1 MKRLPPAKRNM
12 LIVVAVA
19 TVALIALI
27 YFSLIQPQNRK
38 NNSLAA
44 DTKTAKAKWEQ
55 YKTIIKQAN
64 ATASQLDEI
73 SSQLNRAE
81 NDIATGDF
89 YSWTYDTIRRFKA
102 NYRLEIPT
110 IGTPAISDVDLL
122 PNLPYKQVK
131 ITLNGT
137 GYFHDI
143 GKFFADFENTFPHM
157 RLVNLQLEQ
166 TAGPAGAASER
177 LSFRTDVVVL
187 VKSNP

>member
-1 MKRLPPAKRNM
+1 M

-27 YFSLIQPQNRK
+27 YFFLIQPQNQK
-38 NNSLAA
+38 NNNLAA
-44 DTKTAKAKWEQ
+44 DTKAAKAKWEQ
-55 YKTIIKQAN
+55 YKVIIKQAN

-81 NDIATGDF
+81 TDIATGDF
-89 YSWTYDTIRRFKA
+89 YSWTYDTIRRFKT
-102 NYRLEIPT
+102 NYHVEIPT

-122 PNLPYKQVK
+122 PSLPYKQIKV
-131 ITLNGT
+131 TLNGS

-143 GKFFADFENTFPHM
+143 GKFFADFENNFPHM
-157 RLVNLQLEQ
+157 RLVNLQLDQ
-166 TAGPAGAASER
+166 TTSATGGSSER